1 MNDKLRALA
10 VQSQM
15 VFLNDCNK
23 CVSSFIE
30 DTDTDITDYVE
41 KFAELILKE
50 VFNACDMCEPQAN
63 PEYVLCEMFGIDHNW
78 RLLDE

>member
-1 MNDKLRALA
+1 MNKRIRELAEQAGFFPVPDETESDLEYRAENA
-10 VQSQM
+10 R
-15 VFLNDCNK
+15 
-23 CVSSFIE
+23 
-30 DTDTDITDYVE
+30 YE

-78 RLLDE
+78 RLLDERKN

>member
-1 MNDKLRALA
+1 MNKKVKELAKQAKAFIIEPEHASVGGVSEVSFDKY
-10 VQSQM
+10 
-15 VFLNDCNK
+15 
-23 CVSSFIE
+23 E
-30 DTDTDITDYVE
+30 DLE

-50 VFNACDMCEPQAN
+50 VFNACDVCEPQAN